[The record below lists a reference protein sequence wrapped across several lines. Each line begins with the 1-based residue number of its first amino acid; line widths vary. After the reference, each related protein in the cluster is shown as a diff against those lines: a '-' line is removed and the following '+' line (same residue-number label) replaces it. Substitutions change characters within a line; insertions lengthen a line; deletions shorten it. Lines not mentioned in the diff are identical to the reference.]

1 MDVGSLPIVGIA
13 LAVVSA
19 AILSV
24 GNLWQSEGIEIA
36 TRRGNGRTT
45 IGQLIRTRIWLGGT
59 ALFGLAILLQMGSLA
74 FAPLVVVQ
82 PIGVAALVFASL
94 LTARKNNRWPSR
106 AVVRAIIISLVGVTA
121 YVIVAALF
129 SEQKPISDR
138 QLVEMLIAL
147 SVVLVLSA
155 IGWVAGKGLRKVPI
169 FYVFLGGVFSG
180 FVAALGKTVILRVET
195 MLKNGHPQFDSE
207 AVLTLFCI
215 VGIGIASAL
224 SIYFVQYA
232 HTCNS
237 PDVVIAGLTVI
248 DPAAAVILGI
258 VILQEMAGAP
268 IWTIFAFVAA
278 GIVALTGVI
287 RLARAEEPE
296 TGDESTPA
304 VSSGSL

>member
-82 PIGVAALVFASL
+82 PIGVAALVFAAL
-94 LTARKNNRWPSR
+94 LTARKNHRWPSR

-296 TGDESTPA
+296 TKDESAPA
-304 VSSGSL
+304 VSSGSQ